1 MTLQCNTV
9 VTLLYYFKHRNHSV
23 TKLVERATQ
32 PVRISKPLLEKID
45 KAVETI
51 KDDFGIKKF
60 SNRRDFIDE
69 AVKDFLRDMEV
80 SISG

>member
-1 MTLQCNTV
+1 M

-23 TKLVERATQ
+23 TKLVERTTQ

-45 KAVETI
+45 KAVETVI
-51 KDDFGIKKF
+51 DEFGIKKF

-69 AVKDFLRDMEV
+69 AVKDFLREME
-80 SISG
+80 GARQ